1 MGLLLAWM
9 NLLTYVRCLP
19 WLNIGIYVAMLQV
32 ISYKFLRFLPVLMII
47 ICGFG
52 FPYWM
57 LLQNQAVFG
66 TPIEAL
72 IRTSLMMF
80 DLGYESRLYSAPDQV
95 AYYKLVYVIMILT
108 AIVLCIFVINL
119 LIGKRILLIQYF
131 RVDGVPL
138 CRGILRKKLRKAFEY
153 KLAKVSN

>member
-1 MGLLLAWM
+1 
-9 NLLTYVRCLP
+9 
-19 WLNIGIYVAMLQV
+19 
-32 ISYKFLRFLPVLMII
+32 MII

-52 FPYWM
+52 FTYWM

-95 AYYKLVYVIMILT
+95 AYYKLVYVIMIFS
-108 AIVLCIFVINL
+108 AIVLCIFIINL
-119 LIGKRILLIQYF
+119 MIGKRIRLIQYF

-138 CRGILRKKLRKAFEY
+138 FKDLLSKKLRKTFEY
-153 KLAKVSN
+153 KFAKVSN